1 MTKLSD
7 YAILLIGFSFS
18 FLLINKIAFGV
29 SLILGIVILIFF
41 NLEIIVNQTKRIF
54 KKISKYEVLITFF
67 FLFLFFISAFLSIKP
82 YRSFLVIIYLNLFMI
97 FSFFTFLILLKNK
110 KKAIF
115 LFKILSISFAANALL
130 IFIYNVL
137 NYEIDEELIK
147 FKGFVNLMTIFAV
160 INFFLIK
167 SKLNY
172 ITIFLLIPNII
183 MSGSSAS
190 ILGIII
196 GICLCS
202 LFYLLTKLHILYKLR
217 YFLLTISLSISIIS
231 SFLFYKN
238 LPRIFDQKSIANFE
252 FKIPTNLI
260 DHHRQFIWGFSIQ
273 KFKIKPLFG
282 YGQDSSNFID
292 GSQVDIGSKYTGD
305 MNFIPSHPHNFLIEI
320 LLETGIFGTLSFI
333 LLIYLINL
341 RIWKLNHSFRF
352 KLCLIFLNSFFWGS
366 SLVNFSFWLG
376 WWQASYFLLLSLI
389 ASRGVIDKKE
399 KKKPIF
405 LV

>member
-7 YAILLIGFSFS
+7 YAILLIGFSFL
-18 FLLINKIAFGV
+18 FLLFNKIAFGA

-41 NLEIIVNQTKRIF
+41 NLEVIINQS
-54 KKISKYEVLITFF
+54 KKILKKMSMYEVLITSF
-67 FLFLFFISAFLSIKP
+67 FLFFFFISAFLSIKP
-82 YRSFLVIIYLNLFMI
+82 YRSFLVIIYLNLFI
-97 FSFFTFLILLKNK
+97 ILSFFVFLILLENK

-130 IFIYNVL
+130 IFIYNVS
-137 NYEIDEELIK
+137 NYEFEELSK

-160 INFFLIK
+160 VNFFFIK
-167 SKLNY
+167 SKFNY
-172 ITIFLLIPNII
+172 ITIIFLIPNIM

-190 ILGIII
+190 VLGTLI
-196 GICLCS
+196 GIFLC
-202 LFYLLTKLHILYKLR
+202 FIFFCYKKLQVLYKLK
-217 YFLLTISLSISIIS
+217 YFLLTISVCISIIL

-238 LPRIFDQKSIANFE
+238 LPSKFDQNSVAKFE

-260 DHHRQFIWGFSIQ
+260 DHHRQFVWGFSIQ
-273 KFKIKPLFG
+273 KFIIKPLFG

-320 LLETGIFGTLSFI
+320 LLETGIFGTISFI
-333 LLIYLINL
+333 LLIYIINA
-341 RIWKLNHSFRF
+341 RVWKLHQSLKF
-352 KLCLIFLNSFFWGS
+352 KLHLIFLNSCFWGS

-389 ASRGVIDKKE
+389 ASKAFINKIE
-399 KKKPIF
+399 K
-405 LV
+405 

>member
-1 MTKLSD
+1 MNNISNFS
-7 YAILLIGFSFS
+7 IVLIGFSFL

-29 SLILGIVILIFF
+29 SLILGIGIQILL
-41 NLEIIVNQTKRIF
+41 NLKIIVKQS
-54 KKISKYEVLITFF
+54 KKVFIKIRRYEVLITCF
-67 FLFLFFISAFLSIKP
+67 FLFSFLISAFLSIKP
-82 YRSFLVIIYLNLFMI
+82 YRSFLVLIYLNLFLI
-97 FSFFTFLILLKNK
+97 LSFCIFLILLENK
-110 KKAIF
+110 KKAIL
-115 LFKILSISFAANALL
+115 LFKVLSISFAINALI

-137 NYEIDEELIK
+137 NYEFQELSK

-167 SKLNY
+167 SKFNY
-172 ITIFLLIPNII
+172 ITFILLIPNII

-190 ILGIII
+190 VLGIVI
-196 GICLCS
+196 GIFLCFAFFFLKKS
-202 LFYLLTKLHILYKLR
+202 HFVFKLK
-217 YFLLTISLSISIIS
+217 YFLLPIFLSISIIL

-238 LPRIFDQKSIANFE
+238 LPSKFDQNSVANFE

-273 KFKIKPLFG
+273 KFKLKTLFG

-292 GSQVDIGSKYTGD
+292 GSQVDVGSKYTGD

-320 LLETGIFGTLSFI
+320 LLETGIFGTFSFI
-333 LLIYLINL
+333 LFIYIINL
-341 RIWKLNHSFRF
+341 RIWKSDQSLKF
-352 KLCLIFLNSFFWGS
+352 KLHLIFLNSFFWGS

-389 ASRGVIDKKE
+389 ASKAFINKIE
-399 KKKPIF
+399 K
-405 LV
+405 

>member
-7 YAILLIGFSFS
+7 YAILLIGFSFL
-18 FLLINKIAFGV
+18 FLLFNKIAFGV
-29 SLILGIVILIFF
+29 SLILGILILIFF
-41 NLEIIVNQTKRIF
+41 NLEAIINQSKRIF
-54 KKISKYEVLITFF
+54 KKISKYEVLITSF
-67 FLFLFFISAFLSIKP
+67 FLFFFFISAFLSIKP
-82 YRSFLVIIYLNLFMI
+82 YRSLLVIIYLNLFI
-97 FSFFTFLILLKNK
+97 ILSFFVFLILLENK

-130 IFIYNVL
+130 IFIYNVS
-137 NYEIDEELIK
+137 NYEFEELSK

-160 INFFLIK
+160 LNFFLIK
-167 SKLNY
+167 SKFNY

-190 ILGIII
+190 ILGILF
-196 GICLCS
+196 GIFLCLIFFC
-202 LFYLLTKLHILYKLR
+202 LKKFQILYKLK
-217 YFLLTISLSISIIS
+217 YFLLTISVCISIIL

-238 LPRIFDQKSIANFE
+238 LPSKFDQNSIAKFE

-273 KFKIKPLFG
+273 KFILRPLFG

-292 GSQVDIGSKYTGD
+292 GSQVDVGSKYTGD

-320 LLETGIFGTLSFI
+320 LLETGVCGTFFFI
-333 LLIYLINL
+333 LLIYIINV
-341 RIWKLNHSFRF
+341 RVWKLHQSLKF
-352 KLCLIFLNSFFWGS
+352 KLHLIFLNSFFWS
-366 SLVNFSFWLG
+366 SSFVNFSFWLG

-389 ASRGVIDKKE
+389 ASKVFINKKE
-399 KKKPIF
+399 K
-405 LV
+405 